1 MQGTSHL
8 NKNARLRS
16 QGTEMPRHVTS
27 SFRARRRGCRGTCF
41 HLSVFPCGCSCRLRR
56 RGDSSSK
63 ERGGGDGEGVRPPP
77 LAAFAWGRPLS
88 RRRHRAEGTEHP
100 PCRTP
105 ASRPCAPDLSR
116 AQGSC
121 ALSIACGL
129 SSRACSGCCLPR
141 GAFLR
146 AGAGPHSCL
155 TGASLLGAPGVPS
168 TSCHCIRVSRVSS
181 PSGRGE
187 EGGEERGDNSVGPV
201 PALSN

>member
-8 NKNARLRS
+8 NKNARLVDPKELRCP
-16 QGTEMPRHVTS
+16 GRHVTS
-27 SFRARRRGCRGTCF
+27 SFRARRGCRGTCF
-41 HLSVFPCGCSCRLRR
+41 HLFVFPCGCSCRLRR
-56 RGDSSSK
+56 RGASSSK
-63 ERGGGDGEGVRPPP
+63 ERGGGDGEGVRHPPP
-77 LAAFAWGRPLS
+77 PAAFAWGRPLS
-88 RRRHRAEGTEHP
+88 SHRHRAEGTEHP
-100 PCRTP
+100 PGRTP

-121 ALSIACGL
+121 ALSTACGL

-155 TGASLLGAPGVPS
+155 TGASLLGAPGVPR
-168 TSCHCIRVSRVSS
+168 HCIRVSRVSF

>member
-1 MQGTSHL
+1 MPRAACHILLSGEEGLSGDLLPPLRLPVWVQLPSQTPGSFLVQGT
-8 NKNARLRS
+8 RW
-16 QGTEMPRHVTS
+16 
-27 SFRARRRGCRGTCF
+27 RGWRG
-41 HLSVFPCGCSCRLRR
+41 SPA
-56 RGDSSSK
+56 
-63 ERGGGDGEGVRPPP
+63 PP

-100 PCRTP
+100 PGRTP

-121 ALSIACGL
+121 ALSTACGL

-141 GAFLR
+141 GAFSQ

-155 TGASLLGAPGVPS
+155 TGASLLGAPGVPP
-168 TSCHCIRVSRVSS
+168 TSCHCIRVSRVSF